1 MDSSR
6 LLRDLREF
14 FFVPSVLNSLS
25 SMTERERLN
34 KITESPEPLIPE
46 LVRGLQHGEH
56 GGAEVDSSRS
66 LRVLREF
73 FFVPSALNSLS
84 SMTERERLNKITEA
98 IIGAAI
104 QVHRVLGPG
113 LLESA
118 YVACLAYELGKR
130 GLVVEQQKG
139 VPLVY
144 EEVKL
149 EFGYRMDLL
158 VEQSVVVEVKSIDA
172 LAPIHEAQT
181 LSYLRL
187 SGCKL
192 ALLINFNVTVLKDG
206 IRRFINGTI

>member
-1 MDSSR
+1 MQE
-6 LLRDLREF
+6 LRELY
-14 FFVPSVLNSLS
+14 VEELKEMN
-25 SMTERERLN
+25 ERERLN
-34 KITESPEPLIPE
+34 TITE
-46 LVRGLQHGEH
+46 
-56 GGAEVDSSRS
+56 
-66 LRVLREF
+66 
-73 FFVPSALNSLS
+73 
-84 SMTERERLNKITEA
+84 T

-118 YVACLAYELGKR
+118 YVACFAHELGKR
-130 GLVVEQQKG
+130 GLAVEQQKP

-144 EEVKL
+144 DEVKL
-149 EFGYRMDLL
+149 ECGYRMDLL
-158 VEQSVVVEVKSIDA
+158 VEQSVVVEVKSVEA

-206 IRRFINGTI
+206 IRRLINGKI